1 MIMVWLYLNIHT
13 LTLIECKNSTCISV
27 CTYYSCSVPLSV
39 LSVSKG
45 KECSH
50 DSMNTH
56 SSKQSLCLYL
66 IKHQPLINIVRLP
79 ELLFK
84 NRWKKHVF
92 ESERGPITDSC
103 GTPNVA
109 LHPMVRTA
117 VSEGL
122 PAWKAVYV
130 FLQWIEHPA
139 DLKFQSAI
147 NSLTS
152 EHKIRRII

>member
-27 CTYYSCSVPLSV
+27 YTYYSCSVPLSV

-56 SSKQSLCLYL
+56 SSKQYLYL

-84 NRWKKHVF
+84 NLWKKHVF

-103 GTPNVA
+103 GTPNVP
-109 LHPMVRTA
+109 LHPMVRIA

-152 EHKIRRII
+152 EHKIRHII